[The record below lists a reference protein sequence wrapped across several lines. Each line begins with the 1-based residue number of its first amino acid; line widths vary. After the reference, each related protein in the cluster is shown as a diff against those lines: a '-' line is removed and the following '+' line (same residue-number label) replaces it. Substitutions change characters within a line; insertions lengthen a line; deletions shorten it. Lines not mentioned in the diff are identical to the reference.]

1 MKNRAKKDLF
11 ISLSIFVVFIIYTV
25 LVKFVD
31 VQAIGTND
39 SKVGFSSLNQ
49 MIHQWFPGN
58 FTLYKITD
66 LGSLLPIGIALF
78 FAILGLIEWVQ
89 RKKVMHVD
97 KNILALGICYL
108 LTFTIYAFFEF
119 VVINRRPVL
128 IDGVL
133 EASYPSSTTI
143 LSLVILTT
151 CIDQAIIYIKNKY
164 LKYFCIGLSGVYAL
178 FLVVGRIVSG
188 VHWASDIIGAML
200 ISAALIVTYFGLK
213 SLLIEKLKTE

>member
-31 VQAIGTND
+31 VQAIGPND

-58 FTLYKITD
+58 FTLYNITD
-66 LGSLLPIGIALF
+66 LGSLLPLGIALL

-89 RKKVMHVD
+89 RKKVMNVD

-151 CIDQAIIYIKNKY
+151 CIDQVIVYIKNKY
-164 LKYFCIGLSGVYAL
+164 LKYFCIGLSSAYAL

-200 ISAALIVTYFGLK
+200 ISAALIFTYFGLK